1 MEGTLLNK
9 AAEWFTRA
17 VRLESEGKIPMMQK
31 CIDNM
36 VKYEAEGIAAGES
49 WVKGGFF
56 K

>member
-1 MEGTLLNK
+1 MEGPILKK
-9 AAEWFTRA
+9 AADWFDRA
-17 VRLESEGKIPMMQK
+17 VRLESEGKIPMMNK

-36 VKYEAEGIAAGES
+36 IKFELEGIAAGES